1 MRRQVPAWLVA
12 TYRVDL
18 PDLVPHLVPPPQHV
32 GVRALLVNAEAL
44 VRGGGG
50 AGHGEE
56 GVVGLGTGH
65 LPHLSDL
72 ETDLT
77 AAVALVVTEDAA
89 GAGGGR
95 HSWRDVAQ
103 SPGTGC
109 DCPYQL
115 LDVILEHR

>member
-1 MRRQVPAWLVA
+1 MRRKVPARLVSSHG
-12 TYRVDL
+12 VDL
-18 PDLVPHLVPPPQHV
+18 PNLVPHVVPPPQHV
-32 GVRALLVNAEAL
+32 GVRGLLVDAEAL

-50 AGHGEE
+50 AGRGEE

-65 LPHLSDL
+65 LPHLPHLD
-72 ETDLT
+72 TDLT

-103 SPGTGC
+103 GAGAG
-109 DCPYQL
+109 L
-115 LDVILEHR
+115 VVG